1 MQPARDVDHDAVLAG
16 EAVEPGPRRVVR
28 EGLEPG
34 LSRAALWVG
43 RVEVGGANVL
53 RAGTSASARFEG
65 KECQEG
71 GRRTHEVADDD
82 DLAACADEPS
92 YPPVDH
98 LVEVEL
104 ELEAVR
110 VGLVRAVAASRWQGE
125 RDEREEEGERT
136 ASESDEQTH
145 RLMRT
150 NMPVSMTVVLPSES
164 RSFIVL

>member
-1 MQPARDVDHDAVLAG
+1 M
-16 EAVEPGPRRVVR
+16 PGR
-28 EGLEPG
+28 
-34 LSRAALWVG
+34 
-43 RVEVGGANVL
+43 
-53 RAGTSASARFEG
+53 
-65 KECQEG
+65 
-71 GRRTHEVADDD
+71 GRRTHEVADYD

-110 VGLVRAVAASRWQGE
+110 VGLVRAVAAGRRQGE
-125 RDEREEEGERT
+125 RDEREEEGKRT